1 MKTEAIQQYL
11 EKFNKYL
18 YKTDNIEFC
27 FARDLQGLLG
37 YSDWRNFLNVIE
49 KAKIA
54 CKNSGVDID
63 KNFAPTQRTV
73 EMPNGG
79 TKEAEDYFLS
89 RYACYLVA
97 QNGDSAKEQ
106 IAFAM
111 SYFAVQTRKQ
121 EILEKKIEEF
131 DRLRA
136 RNKLTTSEKEFSGVV
151 YERGVDGAGFAVI
164 RSKGDEALFG
174 GMTTAEMKVK
184 YKISNSRA
192 LADFLPTIT
201 IKAKDFANE
210 ITVFNVKKN
219 SNLRG
224 INNIKDEHVRN
235 NTDVRALLRKKG
247 IVPENLP
254 PEEDIQKLKRRIDS
268 QGKNILKEVGSKKKG
283 K

>member
-11 EKFNKYL
+11 EKFNQYVH
-18 YKTDNIEFC
+18 IAGESEFC

-37 YSDWRNFLNVIE
+37 YTDWRNFLNVID
-49 KAKIA
+49 KAKMA
-54 CKNSGVDID
+54 CSNSGVDTER
-63 KNFAPTQRTV
+63 NFAPTTRLV

-79 TKEAEDYFLS
+79 SKDADDFFLS
-89 RYACYLVA
+89 RYACYLIA
-97 QNGDSAKEQ
+97 QNGDSSKEQ

-121 EILEKKIEEF
+121 EILEKKIEEIE
-131 DRLRA
+131 RLQA
-136 RNKLTTSEKEFSGVV
+136 RNKLSVSEKELSGVV

-164 RSKGDEALFG
+164 RSEGDKALFG
-174 GMTTAEMKVK
+174 GKTTADMKQR
-184 YKISNSRA
+184 YKISNTRA

-219 SNLRG
+219 TSLRG
-224 INNIKDEHVRN
+224 INNIRDEHVRN
-235 NTDVRALLRKKG
+235 NRDVRDLLRKRE

-268 QGKNILKEVGSKKKG
+268 QGKNILKEIKK
-283 K
+283 